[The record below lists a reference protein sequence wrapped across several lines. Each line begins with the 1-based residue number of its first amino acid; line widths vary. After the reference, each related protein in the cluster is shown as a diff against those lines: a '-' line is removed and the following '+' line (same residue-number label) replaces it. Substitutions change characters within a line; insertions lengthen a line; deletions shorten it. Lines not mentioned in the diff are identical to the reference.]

1 MFSICFPYVFTDFP
15 NASPGKCPVSTG
27 LGLADGLD
35 VGLGEPSVAMAAA
48 LPEIRHW
55 ASGGILGLGLV
66 GVGVIGFLESSG
78 GFSAS
83 LIFFWVDTS

>member
-1 MFSICFPYVFTDFP
+1 MSVLGYIGVIGFLIGVFCFWWFCVFCGVFWLL
-15 NASPGKCPVSTG
+15 VWFG
-27 LGLADGLD
+27 LVWFGW
-35 VGLGEPSVAMAAA
+35 V
-48 LPEIRHW
+48 W
-55 ASGGILGLGLV
+55 LGLV